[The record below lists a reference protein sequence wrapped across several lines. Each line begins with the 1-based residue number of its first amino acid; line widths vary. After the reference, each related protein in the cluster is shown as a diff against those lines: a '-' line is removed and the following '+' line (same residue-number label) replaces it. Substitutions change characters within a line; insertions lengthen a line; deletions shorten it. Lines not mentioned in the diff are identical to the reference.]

1 MSAER
6 IEPGP
11 ALLDRVLELP
21 SVSSLPR
28 RNIARCAPHI
38 DGLRLEAGDRLYD
51 GQAPAG
57 HFYWVLEGDVAL
69 SGKAGEQLA
78 RPGQTFGEESLDDD
92 GVYAQS
98 AQASTGATVARL
110 PAERARE
117 LFAGSTQGL
126 LASLVGRLT
135 GRMRNPSARPQST
148 EGQAKGDWF
157 RVVGWVTTILVP
169 PVFYFW
175 ARGGIADGNQLLFLC
190 IALTTI
196 LMWGFRLLN
205 EFIPSIFAILSI
217 LILNIAPA
225 DVALVGFTDGSFY
238 LALSIF
244 GLSSLIVS
252 SGLAFRMVL
261 WMLRAVPVSSRWH
274 ALSFFVIGTILTPLL
289 PSANGRVAL
298 MMPVLKDLV
307 DASGYK
313 KGSRSATYLFS
324 AGFAGFTMLSTIF
337 LSSKTIHFVIFGL
350 LPQQVKERFSWG
362 FWLLASLMAGLVL
375 IVGIVVLLEVF
386 SKGKEPPQI
395 QRADINLQYR
405 AFGRM
410 GLGEWAALG
419 GILLFIVGISTASL
433 HKIQLPWI
441 GLLVLYATLS
451 VGFLTPK
458 EFRTSIDWSFL
469 LYLGSLIGFVST
481 ISYLGIDRQAGQ
493 SLAWMGNYMK
503 NQFSVFVLILTVTV
517 VFMRFF
523 VPTNTVVA
531 ILASVLFPMAQ
542 ALGVNPW
549 IVGFILL
556 MLSDVWF
563 FPYQCTYYVQIEP
576 FVQEDSHFDLKR
588 FYMFNA
594 VSNGLRVLAIFASI
608 PLWRWLGLL

>member
-21 SVSSLPR
+21 SISGLPR

-38 DGLRLEAGDRLYD
+38 DGLRLEPGQQLYE

-69 SGKAGEQLA
+69 QGANGEQLA
-78 RPGQTFGEESLDDD
+78 GPGQTFGEESLED
-92 GVYAQS
+92 GGIYAQT
-98 AQASTGATVARL
+98 ASTSQGATVARL

-117 LFAGSTQGL
+117 LFAGSSQGI

-135 GRMRNPSARPQST
+135 GRSLGLSISGQSST
-148 EGQAKGDWF
+148 AEKGDWF
-157 RVVGWVTTILVP
+157 RVFGWIVTLVVP
-169 PVFYFW
+169 PAFYFW
-175 ARGGIADGNQLLFLC
+175 ARGGFSEGNQLIFLC
-190 IALTTI
+190 IALTTV
-196 LMWGFRLLN
+196 LMWAFRLLN

-217 LILNIAPA
+217 LILNIAPSE
-225 DVALVGFTDGSFY
+225 VALVGFTDGSFY

-261 WMLRAVPVSSRWH
+261 WMLRAVPISSRWH
-274 ALSFFVIGTILTPLL
+274 ALSFFLIGTILTPLL

-362 FWLLASLMAGLVL
+362 FWLFASLAAGLVL
-375 IVGIVVLLEVF
+375 VAGIVILLELF
-386 SKGKEPPQI
+386 SKGKEPPLI
-395 QRADINLQYR
+395 KRADINLQYR

-410 GLGEWAALG
+410 SVGEWAAFG

-451 VGFLTPK
+451 VGLLTPK
-458 EFRTSIDWSFL
+458 DFRTSIDWSFL

-481 ISYLGIDRQAGQ
+481 ISHLGIDKQAGQ

-503 NQFSVFVLILTVTV
+503 NQFPVFVLILTLTV
-517 VFMRFF
+517 IVMRLF

-549 IVGFILL
+549 VVGFILL
-556 MLSDVWF
+556 MLSDIWF

-576 FVQEDSHFDLKR
+576 FIQEDSHFDLKS
-588 FYMFNA
+588 FYLFNA
-594 VSNGLRVLAIFASI
+594 VSNGLRVVAIFASI
-608 PLWRWLGLL
+608 PFWQWLGLL